1 MTFDSD
7 ALQYFRQH
15 KEVLMAR
22 VSKEQILENIGDL
35 WMIEVRESERGWGSE
50 TTQELYT
57 ILEEAKQRYD
67 EINQSNPTDHVP
79 DYYIVASEPRKVT
92 IRLF

>member
-1 MTFDSD
+1 
-7 ALQYFRQH
+7 
-15 KEVLMAR
+15 MAR

-50 TTQELYT
+50 TTQEFYT

-67 EINQSNPTDHVP
+67 KINQNNPTGQRPDH
-79 DYYIVASEPRKVT
+79 YIVASEPRKVT
-92 IRLF
+92 IRLS

>member
-1 MTFDSD
+1 MT
-7 ALQYFRQH
+7 RVT
-15 KEVLMAR
+15 KE
-22 VSKEQILENIGDL
+22 KILENIGDL

-57 ILEEAKQRYD
+57 TLEEAKQRSQ
-67 EINQSNPTDHVP
+67 EINKNNPTDHVP

-92 IRLF
+92 IRFS